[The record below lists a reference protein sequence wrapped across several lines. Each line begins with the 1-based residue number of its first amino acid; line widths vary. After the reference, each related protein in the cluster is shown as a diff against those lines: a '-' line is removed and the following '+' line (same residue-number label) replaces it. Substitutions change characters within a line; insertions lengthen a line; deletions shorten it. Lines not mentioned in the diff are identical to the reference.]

1 MEIWIIGGILVAL
14 MIYVSTK
21 IKNAARVAY
30 EREVFETDTFTITK
44 PNEFIIPVK
53 EGSEFVFE
61 AYSRNLGEDEA
72 ERFHQCRATI
82 SERDG
87 VENDSSTKEDENIDG
102 NVTIR
107 TFSKT
112 LSNPTLNRSLSLKI
126 SVLPEYEEKYANG
139 IKLMLES
146 FTLK

>member
-21 IKNAARVAY
+21 IKNAARAAY
-30 EREVFETDTFTITK
+30 EREVFETDSFFITK
-44 PNEFIIPVK
+44 PDEFIIPVK

-61 AYSRNLGEDEA
+61 AYSRDLGEDEA
-72 ERFHQCRATI
+72 EQFHQCRAVV

-87 VENDSSTKEDENIDG
+87 VDNDSATKEEENTEG
-102 NVTIR
+102 NVIIKTL
-107 TFSKT
+107 SKT
-112 LSNPTLNRSLSLKI
+112 LSNPTLNKSFNLKI
-126 SVLPEYEEKYANG
+126 FVLPEYEEKYANG